1 MAFRVV
7 FIENEVGVRMKLDN
21 LVLET
26 YEGEVW
32 IPISDISTGVL
43 DNLKITLTTRLLSM
57 LATNNVTLIV
67 CNEKHLP
74 IGLYCSY
81 DNHSRVFKHIGYQI
95 NTSKEKYNEIW
106 KNIVIRKILNQ
117 ADVIEKL
124 GKNNEISRDIRK
136 MASETKDGDITNREA
151 HAAKIYFNELMD
163 SSFSRGNEEIL
174 LNSGLDY
181 GYTIIRSYIARV
193 CVGYGLNS
201 QLGIHHKN
209 EYNRFNLIDDLME
222 PIRPMLDCFTY
233 YLLDGEEYFT
243 LNHRKELINFLNHK
257 VIYNNKKMYISNMIE
272 EYIQQYAAVIAG
284 KKKQFEI
291 PKFEGYE
298 GEFLYVGV

>member
-32 IPISDISTGVL
+32 IPISDISTVVL

-57 LATNNVTLIV
+57 LATNNVILIV

-136 MASETKDGDITNREA
+136 MASEIKDGDITN
-151 HAAKIYFNELMD
+151 NEL
-163 SSFSRGNEEIL
+163 
-174 LNSGLDY
+174 
-181 GYTIIRSYIARV
+181 
-193 CVGYGLNS
+193 C
-201 QLGIHHKN
+201 
-209 EYNRFNLIDDLME
+209 
-222 PIRPMLDCFTY
+222 
-233 YLLDGEEYFT
+233 
-243 LNHRKELINFLNHK
+243 
-257 VIYNNKKMYISNMIE
+257 
-272 EYIQQYAAVIAG
+272 
-284 KKKQFEI
+284 
-291 PKFEGYE
+291 
-298 GEFLYVGV
+298 

>member
-21 LVLET
+21 LVLGT

-32 IPISDISTGVL
+32 IPISDISTVVL

-117 ADVIEKL
+117 ADVIERIMRLVVTLEKWHQ
-124 GKNNEISRDIRK
+124 KQKMEI
-136 MASETKDGDITNREA
+136 
-151 HAAKIYFNELMD
+151 
-163 SSFSRGNEEIL
+163 
-174 LNSGLDY
+174 
-181 GYTIIRSYIARV
+181 
-193 CVGYGLNS
+193 
-201 QLGIHHKN
+201 
-209 EYNRFNLIDDLME
+209 
-222 PIRPMLDCFTY
+222 
-233 YLLDGEEYFT
+233 
-243 LNHRKELINFLNHK
+243 
-257 VIYNNKKMYISNMIE
+257 
-272 EYIQQYAAVIAG
+272 
-284 KKKQFEI
+284 
-291 PKFEGYE
+291 
-298 GEFLYVGV
+298 

>member
-1 MAFRVV
+1 
-7 FIENEVGVRMKLDN
+7 
-21 LVLET
+21 
-26 YEGEVW
+26 
-32 IPISDISTGVL
+32 
-43 DNLKITLTTRLLSM
+43 
-57 LATNNVTLIV
+57 
-67 CNEKHLP
+67 
-74 IGLYCSY
+74 
-81 DNHSRVFKHIGYQI
+81 
-95 NTSKEKYNEIW
+95 
-106 KNIVIRKILNQ
+106 
-117 ADVIEKL
+117 
-124 GKNNEISRDIRK
+124 

-284 KKKQFEI
+284 KKEQFEI
-291 PKFEGYE
+291 PRFEGYE